1 MKLPSY
7 SFLIPASLLLGLAPF
22 VPEPHLVEKIRMLFS
37 GTLSRPIDIFDLFLH
52 GAFPALLLVKLGRD
66 VAKRVRGGSQEGGGS
81 AGPGGRDQGATDAPM
96 TRAER
101 RRAERERRKRNG

>member
-22 VPEPHLVEKIRMLFS
+22 VPEPHLVEKIRMLFA
-37 GTLSRPIDIFDLFLH
+37 GDLRRPIDIFDLFLH
-52 GAFPALLLVKLGRD
+52 GAFPLLLLVKGGSDL
-66 VAKRVRGGSQEGGGS
+66 AKRVGREG
-81 AGPGGRDQGATDAPM
+81 GPGGTGAGDGGRRDGGADAPR

-101 RRAERERRKRNG
+101 RRAERERNKRNR